1 MRVFLLR
8 HARVLV
14 EWKKRY
20 TSVGYDEESARYD
33 SAPIEIQAIPNL
45 GPSKVYV
52 SSLPR
57 TAATAELIEGRPAY
71 EISPLLD
78 EVPIR
83 SFRDSRIELPTW
95 LWNLGASLQWLWG
108 SKRQREGRKDTR
120 RRAQAFLDLLEA
132 RGEDCVVV
140 GHGIHFYV
148 LMRQMRTRGY
158 SGRIKRYMR
167 NAEVREFSLAM
178 EYASGG
184 KR

>member
-1 MRVFLLR
+1 MRVILLR
-8 HARVLV
+8 HARVQV

-20 TSVGYDEESARYD
+20 TSAGYDAESARYD
-33 SAPIEIQAIPNL
+33 FAPIETRPIPGL

-57 TAATAELIEGRPAY
+57 TAATAELIEGKPAY
-71 EISPLLD
+71 EISSLLD

-83 SFRDSRIELPTW
+83 SFRDSPVELPTW

-108 SKRQREGRKDTR
+108 SRRQREGRKDTR
-120 RRAQAFLDLLEA
+120 RRARAFLDLLEA

-148 LMRQMRTRGY
+148 LMKEMKARGY
-158 SGRIKRYMR
+158 SGEIKRYMR
-167 NAEVREFSLAM
+167 NAEVKEFSLAQGQ
-178 EYASGG
+178 ASGG

>member
-20 TSVGYDEESARYD
+20 TSAGYDAESARYD
-33 SAPIEIQAIPNL
+33 AAPIETKGIPGL

-52 SSLPR
+52 SRLPR
-57 TAATAELIEGRPAY
+57 TAATAELIEGKPAY
-71 EISPLLD
+71 EVCGLLD

-83 SFRDSRIELPTW
+83 SFRDSQIELPTW
-95 LWNLGASLQWLWG
+95 LWNLGASFQWLWG
-108 SKRQREGRKDTR
+108 SGRQREGRRGTR
-120 RRAQAFLDLLEA
+120 QRARSFLDLLEA

-140 GHGIHFYV
+140 GHGIFFYV
-148 LMRQMRTRGY
+148 LMKEMKARGY
-158 SGRIKRYMR
+158 SGEIKRYMR
-167 NAEVREFSLAM
+167 NAEVREFALDQGR
-178 EYASGG
+178 ESGG